1 MSIYG
6 NLSKDI
12 IRGAINE
19 SFESLNEAAKIINGT
34 SKETGYPLTN
44 IKLAGINVAVYVK
57 GDNTPSE
64 EDLKKLDNDY
74 NIIKSKYNKLVFD
87 KKQLLG
93 DLDESEEEAK
103 KLLSMS
109 INEIKKQ
116 INLYEVVYFPYDNR
130 FEFCFSVNRG
140 SLLKTYSDT
149 FAINLTING
158 KDIKVDSDEI

>member
-1 MSIYG
+1 MSIYE

-19 SFESLNEAAKIINGT
+19 SFEALNEVAKIINGT

-44 IKLAGINVAVYVK
+44 IKLAGTNVAVYVK
-57 GDNTPSE
+57 GNNTPSE

-93 DLDESEEEAK
+93 NLDESEEEAK

-140 SLLKTYSDT
+140 SLLKTYSDA